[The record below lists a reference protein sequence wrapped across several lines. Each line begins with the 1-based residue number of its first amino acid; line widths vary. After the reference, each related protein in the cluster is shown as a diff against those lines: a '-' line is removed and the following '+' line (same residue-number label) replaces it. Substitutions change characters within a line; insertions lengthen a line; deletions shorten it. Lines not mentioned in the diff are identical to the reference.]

1 MFKKILVANRGE
13 IALRVIRACHEM
25 GIETVAIYSEVDRN
39 ALHVQLAEEAYC
51 VGSAPAAKSYLNIPN
66 IISVARIAAVDAIH
80 PGYGFLSEN
89 AHFAEICQE
98 CGFNFIGPRQATI
111 LQMGDKATAR
121 KTMISAGIPVVPGTE
136 SEIKDFDQ
144 AVVIAEQIGYPVII
158 KASSGGGGRGL
169 RIVETPDDLRRLIDT
184 ASREA
189 AAAFGNAGVYLE
201 KYLSKPRHIE
211 FQILAD
217 DYGNIIHLGERECSI
232 QWRHQKL
239 IEEAPSP
246 ALSQDLRAK
255 MGEIAVKVAQTVDY
269 VNAGTVEFLLDE
281 EKNFYFMEMNTRIQV
296 EHPVTELI
304 TGIDLV
310 KAQIKIAEGEELA
323 LAQEEVNFTGTAI
336 ECRLNA
342 EDPEKNFLPSPGTIS
357 KYLAPGG
364 LGIRLDSAIYQDY
377 QIPPNY
383 DSMIGKLIAWGT
395 DRQEAIQRMDRALRE
410 FQIEGIKTTIP
421 FHLQVLNNQFFQRG
435 EFCTN
440 FIQQRIFNDE

>member
-25 GIETVAIYSEVDRN
+25 GILAVAIYSEADRN

-51 VGSAPAAKSYLNIPN
+51 VGPAPAAKSYLNIPN

-98 CGFNFIGPRQATI
+98 CGFNFIGPHQETI

-255 MGEIAVKVAQTVDY
+255 MGEIAVKVAETVDY

-342 EDPEKNFLPSPGTIS
+342 EDPEKNFLPSPGTIN

-421 FHLQVLNNQFFQRG
+421 FHLQVLNNRFFRRG
-435 EFCTN
+435 EICTN

>member
-25 GIETVAIYSEVDRN
+25 GILTVAIYSEADRN

-51 VGSAPAAKSYLNIPN
+51 VGPAPAAKSYLNIPN

-98 CGFNFIGPRQATI
+98 CGFNFIGPHHETI

-255 MGEIAVKVAQTVDY
+255 MGEIAVKVAETVDY

-342 EDPEKNFLPSPGTIS
+342 EDPEKNFLPSPGIIS

-421 FHLQVLNNQFFQRG
+421 FHLQVLNNRFFRRG
-435 EFCTN
+435 EICTN

>member
-25 GIETVAIYSEVDRN
+25 GILAVAIYSEADRN

-51 VGSAPAAKSYLNIPN
+51 VGPAPAAKSYLNIPN

-98 CGFNFIGPRQATI
+98 CGFNFIGPHQETI

-246 ALSQDLRAK
+246 VLSQDLRAK
-255 MGEIAVKVAQTVDY
+255 MGEIAVKVAETVDY

-323 LAQEEVNFTGTAI
+323 LAQEEVHFTGTAI

-342 EDPEKNFLPSPGTIS
+342 EDPEKNFMPSPGTIS

-421 FHLQVLNNQFFQRG
+421 FHLQVLNNRFFRRG
-435 EFCTN
+435 EICTN